1 MKIKQRSVSKTS
13 SISRLNPS
21 PFISY
26 LHLNLISKLNNRKEK
41 ALTSDLNGL
50 NGIKWYFENILSI
63 KYFLDQWLNNKF
75 DSLANLIRFD
85 FLANSNEYSPNYCI
99 NKKSVI
105 NN

>member
-13 SISRLNPS
+13 SISRRNPS

-26 LHLNLISKLNNRKEK
+26 LHLNLISKFNNRKEK

-63 KYFLDQWLNNKF
+63 KYFLDQ
-75 DSLANLIRFD
+75 
-85 FLANSNEYSPNYCI
+85 
-99 NKKSVI
+99 
-105 NN
+105 